1 MEKNASAT
9 YGRALA
15 SDRSLMFKGLLIN
28 AARRAFALLSAAA
41 LLCSVSA
48 CAEVV
53 PTDSCSH
60 TPPPMQTD
68 SKQEAALELMAVSEP
83 PPETEPETEPPRT
96 EPAPPP
102 EPVQQEEHENSVTY
116 SEPEPT
122 YINGI
127 LIVNKT
133 YALPSSYG
141 GGADPTAL
149 AAVNEMIAAAA
160 EEGLNLFIISGYR
173 SYDKQANIYRNYVAR
188 DSQAA
193 ADRYSARPGH
203 SEHQTGLAFDMNSIE
218 QSFAE
223 TPEGIWLAE
232 NCSRF
237 GFIIRYTKENEPITG
252 YMYEPWH
259 VRYLGVDIAQ
269 QVEAS
274 GLCLEAYLG
283 ITSQYSE

>member
-1 MEKNASAT
+1 
-9 YGRALA
+9 
-15 SDRSLMFKGLLIN
+15 MFKGLLIN
-28 AARRAFALLSAAA
+28 AARRAFALVSAAA

-83 PPETEPETEPPRT
+83 PPETEPETEPPQT

-102 EPVQQEEHENSVTY
+102 EPVQQEEYEKSVTY

-188 DSQAA
+188 DGQAA

-259 VRYLGVDIAQ
+259 VRYLGVETAQ
-269 QVEAS
+269 KVEAS

>member
-160 EEGLNLFIISGYR
+160 EEGLNLFIIPAIAAMTSRQISTATMSRATVRRLLIGIPR
-173 SYDKQANIYRNYVAR
+173 APVTPNI
-188 DSQAA
+188 
-193 ADRYSARPGH
+193 RPGLH
-203 SEHQTGLAFDMNSIE
+203 LT
-218 QSFAE
+218 
-223 TPEGIWLAE
+223 
-232 NCSRF
+232 
-237 GFIIRYTKENEPITG
+237 
-252 YMYEPWH
+252 
-259 VRYLGVDIAQ
+259 
-269 QVEAS
+269 
-274 GLCLEAYLG
+274 
-283 ITSQYSE
+283 